1 MYRVVL
7 SPRISWGIFYL
18 EVLFIMKKTS
28 IKKDSQST
36 VAAAKPKNKFFTTR
50 NLVSCAMLSAC
61 SALLMLAEFPLP
73 FIAPSFYTLD
83 FSEIPALIGA
93 FSMGPV
99 AGVIIEAIKILLKLI
114 IKGTTT
120 AYVGDLSNFV
130 LGSIFVAVAS
140 LIYRVRK
147 KKSFAVLG
155 LAGGGFTMSLL
166 AVFINAFIMIP
177 FFSSM
182 FNLPMDVIIGMG
194 TEIFPV
200 IDNIWSLCLLCV
212 LPFNLIKVLLVS
224 VVTILI
230 YKPLSRL
237 IKGKT

>member
-1 MYRVVL
+1 MCRIKL
-7 SPRISWGIFYL
+7 SPRISWGIFY
-18 EVLFIMKKTS
+18 FGGIIMKKIET
-28 IKKDSQST
+28 KKDSQNT
-36 VAAAKPKNKFFTTR
+36 AVAVKSRNKFFTTR

-61 SALLMLAEFPLP
+61 AALLMLVEFPLP
-73 FIAPSFYTLD
+73 FIAPSFYKLD
-83 FSEIPALIGA
+83 LSEIPALIGA

-99 AGVIIEAIKILLKLI
+99 AGVIIEALKILLKLI

-130 LGSIFVAVAS
+130 LGSIFVVSAS
-140 LIYRVRK
+140 LIYRIKK

-155 LAGGGFTMSLL
+155 LAGGGLTMSLI
-166 AVFINAFIMIP
+166 AIFVNALIMIP

-182 FNLPMDVIIGMG
+182 FKLPIEAIIEMG
-194 TEIFPV
+194 AKIFPV

-212 LPFNLIKVLLVS
+212 LPFNLIKVILVS

-230 YKPLSRL
+230 YKPLSKL
-237 IKGKT
+237 IKGKA